1 VRSSFAF
8 GTEFEITKF
17 ESREA
22 TINFSTAY
30 FDIHPMV
37 MVKCPV
43 CGEQVSV
50 DDNALP
56 GEIVEHECG
65 AQLEVFN
72 DHGKLSLRLAEQVG
86 EDWGE

>member
-1 VRSSFAF
+1 
-8 GTEFEITKF
+8 
-17 ESREA
+17 
-22 TINFSTAY
+22 
-30 FDIHPMV
+30 MV